1 MNIDKEK
8 VLVEIERLKA
18 EIPYHENAW
27 SVLNKL
33 KEFINSLPAG
43 QLNNDVEEEV
53 NDYFEKHLELCNDG
67 TLKCGGKEFDTY
79 DLLNVID
86 YFITWQKN
94 QIINKACEWLLE
106 NVSAELVLPVED
118 KVLVKDFI
126 KNFKKAMED
135 ELCQKKKKKI
145 YC

>member
-1 MNIDKEK
+1 MNIDKK
-8 VLVEIERLKA
+8 KIIDEIERLKA

-33 KEFINSLPAG
+33 KEFINSLSAG
-43 QLNNDVEEEV
+43 QLNDDVEEEV
-53 NDYFEKHLELCNDG
+53 NDYFEKHLEICNDG
-67 TLKCGGKEFDTY
+67 TLKCGGEEFDTY

-86 YFITWQKN
+86 YFTTWQKN
-94 QIINKACEWLLE
+94 QTINKACEWLQKHM
-106 NVSAELVLPVED
+106 NDYFVHGRD
-118 KVLVKDFI
+118 IDFLYDDLR
-126 KNFKKAMED
+126 KAMED

>member
-1 MNIDKEK
+1 MNIDKK
-8 VLVEIERLKA
+8 KIIDEIERLKE

-33 KEFINSLPAG
+33 KEFINSLSAG
-43 QLNNDVEEEV
+43 QLNDDVEEEV
-53 NDYFEKHLELCNDG
+53 NDYFEKHLEICNDG
-67 TLKCGGKEFDTY
+67 TLKCGGEEFDTY

-86 YFITWQKN
+86 YFTTWQKN
-94 QIINKACEWLLE
+94 QTINKACEWLQKHM
-106 NVSAELVLPVED
+106 NDYIVHGRD
-118 KVLVKDFI
+118 IDFLYDDLR
-126 KNFKKAMED
+126 KAMED

>member
-1 MNIDKEK
+1 MNIDKK
-8 VLVEIERLKA
+8 KIIDEIERLKE

-33 KEFINSLPAG
+33 KEFINSLFAG
-43 QLNNDVEEEV
+43 QLNDDVEEEV
-53 NDYFEKHLELCNDG
+53 NDYFEKHLEICNDG
-67 TLKCGGKEFDTY
+67 TLKCGGEEFDTY

-86 YFITWQKN
+86 YFTTWQKN
-94 QIINKACEWLLE
+94 QTINKACEWLQKHM
-106 NVSAELVLPVED
+106 NDYIVHGRD
-118 KVLVKDFI
+118 IDFLYDDLR
-126 KNFKKAMED
+126 KAMED

>member
-8 VLVEIERLKA
+8 IIDEIERLKA

-43 QLNNDVEEEV
+43 QLNDDVEEEV
-53 NDYFEKHLELCNDG
+53 NNYFEKHLEICNDG

-79 DLLNVID
+79 DLLSVLD

-94 QIINKACEWLLE
+94 QTINKACEWLQKHM
-106 NVSAELVLPVED
+106 NDYIVRGRD
-118 KVLVKDFI
+118 IDFLYDDLR
-126 KNFKKAMED
+126 KAMED
-135 ELCQKKKKKI
+135 ELCQKKKKI

>member
-1 MNIDKEK
+1 MNIDKK
-8 VLVEIERLKA
+8 KIIDEIERLKA

-33 KEFINSLPAG
+33 KEFINSLPTG
-43 QLNNDVEEEV
+43 QLNDDVEEEV
-53 NDYFEKHLELCNDG
+53 NDYFEKHLEICNDG
-67 TLKCGGKEFDTY
+67 TLKCGGEEFDTY

-86 YFITWQKN
+86 YFTTWQKN
-94 QIINKACEWLLE
+94 QTINKACEWLQKHM
-106 NVSAELVLPVED
+106 NDYIVHGRD
-118 KVLVKDFI
+118 IDFLYDDLR
-126 KNFKKAMED
+126 KAMED